1 MSWSDTPSILPSPN
15 VPLLDSSK
23 SGLDLRNTC
32 KKISHFLE
40 GAHGSNKLQLLSVS
54 VIYQLR
60 KDLRTPFPTI
70 ILTQP
75 HSGAKLPLTN
85 VGKTAAFTVRVS
97 EMFQDQLLIGKCTKP
112 NKKMLPGGI
121 IYLFFPLFLLP
132 SHFPK
137 DRKKKRKMI

>member
-1 MSWSDTPSILPSPN
+1 M
-15 VPLLDSSK
+15 
-23 SGLDLRNTC
+23 
-32 KKISHFLE
+32 
-40 GAHGSNKLQLLSVS
+40 
-54 VIYQLR
+54 
-60 KDLRTPFPTI
+60 RTPFPTI

-75 HSGAKLPLTN
+75 HSGAELPLTN
-85 VGKTAAFTVRVS
+85 VGETAAFTVHVS
-97 EMFQDQLLIGKCTKP
+97 EMFQDQLLIVKCTKP

>member
-1 MSWSDTPSILPSPN
+1 M
-15 VPLLDSSK
+15 
-23 SGLDLRNTC
+23 
-32 KKISHFLE
+32 SHFLE
-40 GAHGSNKLQLLSVS
+40 GAHGSNNLQLLLVS

-75 HSGAKLPLTN
+75 HSRAELPLTN

-97 EMFQDQLLIGKCTKP
+97 EMFQDQLLVGKCTKP
-112 NKKMLPGGI
+112 NKMLPGGI

-137 DRKKKRKMI
+137 DRKKERKMI